1 MMQLITVK
9 NQNGKSATVRL
20 DSDAELLTVRGELIS
35 RGIMSDSDYFL
46 YNDSPLAISDEA
58 DTALSELIDSAGTIY
73 VGKGIKP
80 GILPDED
87 MEDYRD
93 LNESQKE
100 DLFRKCQIFRGLVFS
115 RDKGIAKSFKDLYSW
130 TSLPAMLTPRVNTQE
145 LSDYSFS
152 KITQDINLIT
162 SNKANLAL
170 DVPYVSAQAEYSH
183 EKSIQ
188 TSSSKVK
195 EYLLAKYLVLK
206 ASFELD
212 VSALTPNPEF
222 VKAVNEVII
231 SHESDKDKMCNL
243 LHVLGAWGLYI
254 PQRFTLGGALYSTE
268 VTEIDDF
275 SQSESE
281 KAEFSSQVKAEL
293 AFGSGSAGGSCSK
306 EEKTETGT
314 SAKYTNIVI
323 NQIGGTPGQT
333 KDKEGI
339 AISLKKAR
347 YWETVDVE
355 MFYPS
360 LMLLNNANVPGTDP
374 RLLAKC
380 LQLMNNNYHYGAV
393 KEIQPYVNMLNYA
406 TTIENLI
413 NPF

>member
-9 NQNGKSATVRL
+9 NKNGKSAAVRL
-20 DSDAELLTVRGELIS
+20 DSGTKLSAVRGELKS

-46 YNDSPLAISDEA
+46 FNDSPLSVSDEN
-58 DTALSELIDSAGTIY
+58 DTLLSELIDGTGTIY
-73 VGKGIKP
+73 VGKGTEP
-80 GILPDED
+80 GISPDED

-115 RDKGIAKSFKDLYSW
+115 KDKGIAKSFKDLYSW
-130 TSLPAMLTPRVNTQE
+130 SSLPAMLTPRVNTQE
-145 LSDYSFS
+145 ISDYSFS

-162 SNKANLAL
+162 SNKTNLAL
-170 DVPYVSAQAEYSH
+170 DLPYVSAEAEYSH
-183 EKSIQ
+183 EKSIH

-212 VSALTPNPEF
+212 ASALTPNPEF
-222 VKAVNEVII
+222 VKAVNEAVV
-231 SHESDKDKMCNL
+231 SQDSDKDRMCNL
-243 LHVLGAWGLYI
+243 LHVLDTWGIYI

-268 VTEIDDF
+268 VTEINDF

-281 KAEFSSQVKAEL
+281 KTEFSSSVKAEL
-293 AFGSGSAGGSCSK
+293 ASGSGSAGGGQSK
-306 EEKTETGT
+306 EKKTEIGT
-314 SAKYTNIVI
+314 STKYTNIVI
-323 NQIGGTPGQT
+323 NQVGGTPGQT

-347 YWETVDVE
+347 YWEIVDVE
-355 MFYPS
+355 TFYPS
-360 LMLLNNANVPGTDP
+360 LMLLNTANVPGTDP

-380 LQLMNNNYHYGAV
+380 LQLMNNNYYHGAV

-406 TTIENLI
+406 TAIENLI